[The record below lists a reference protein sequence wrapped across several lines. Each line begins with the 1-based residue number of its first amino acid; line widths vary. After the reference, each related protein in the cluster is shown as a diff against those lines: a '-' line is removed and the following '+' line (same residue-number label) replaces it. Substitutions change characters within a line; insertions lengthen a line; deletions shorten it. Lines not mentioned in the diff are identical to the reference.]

1 MNKFIRSQIL
11 SDRAGEDALR
21 HGFHLETDDA
31 TPTELLRR
39 LVEEGMK
46 QELEEVEAIASNP
59 ETPTFETT
67 IVAFTRCGE
76 LLSRA
81 TTVMYNLFSA
91 ETCEALDELVNE
103 LSPVLTAHSN
113 AIMLN
118 EALFHRVKAVS
129 ELPNDELTTEDKV
142 MLEQPGYY
150 LSYGAD
156 TVIEQDNHSLTW
168 VKDGVNYH
176 ILDSGAK
183 EIPDTLFTMA
193 EELILTE

>member
-11 SDRAGEDALR
+11 SDRAWEDALR

-59 ETPTFETT
+59 ETPTFENT

-142 MLEQPGYY
+142 LLEKTLAGFRR
-150 LSYGAD
+150 
-156 TVIEQDNHSLTW
+156 
-168 VKDGVNYH
+168 
-176 ILDSGAK
+176 SGAALSEKDK
-183 EIPDTLFTMA
+183 ETYRQLKPNSPKKCCSSPNA
-193 EELILTE
+193 S